1 MKIVGDHLTG
11 VAANRADVMECDLFG
26 RSAFNRYY
34 YGAYLIAREM
44 LMQLDPAWARTA
56 HSDIPDLLEGAVI
69 NKIRKEAKNQEQA
82 GLLSKTASSSLRNSA
97 ATAVT
102 QLSQLLRSAYGVRI
116 VADYD
121 PGSQI
126 SRNGKILILVDH
138 STDEAKRWQG
148 RATQATGTILN
159 IWRRLGIP

>member
-1 MKIVGDHLTG
+1 
-11 VAANRADVMECDLFG
+11 
-26 RSAFNRYY
+26 
-34 YGAYLIAREM
+34 
-44 LMQLDPAWARTA
+44 
-56 HSDIPDLLEGAVI
+56 LEGAVI

>member
-11 VAANRADVMECDLFG
+11 VAASRPNPMECDLFG

-34 YGAYLIAREM
+34 YGAYLIARDM
-44 LMQLDPAWARTA
+44 LAQLDRAWARTS

-82 GLLSKTASSSLRNSA
+82 GLLSKAASSGHRKSA
-97 ATAVT
+97 AIAVA

-116 VADYD
+116 VADYEPD
-121 PGSQI
+121 API
-126 SRNGKILILVDH
+126 SRNGHILILVDH

-148 RATQATGTILN
+148 RATQAAGTILN
-159 IWRRLGIP
+159 IWRQLGIS